1 MASSYV
7 FFIVGL
13 ARGREG
19 MPPYTPVTKG
29 SEEGD
34 PPGEGR
40 RRVLE
45 PETGRSATGLEALGV
60 DKIVFTKMT

>member
-1 MASSYV
+1 
-7 FFIVGL
+7 
-13 ARGREG
+13 

-40 RRVLE
+40 RRVIE

-60 DKIVFTKMT
+60 ERMVFPKMT